1 MFKKQVESTI
11 PTAYGEFR
19 ILAYSEDDKD
29 LTPHIALIKEPV
41 DLNSAVL
48 LRIHSECL
56 TGDLF
61 GSQRCDCGPQLDKSL
76 EMISEAGGIL
86 LYLRQEGRGIGII
99 NKLRAYQLQDK
110 GINTADA
117 NTHLGFKIDERS
129 YEEALMILNDLN
141 VSKVRLLTN
150 NPDKVKI
157 FDHSNIQL
165 VERLPLQITPVRANK
180 RYLETKKHIMGH
192 FLDLK

>member
-1 MFKKQVESTI
+1 MFKRQVESTI
-11 PTAYGEFR
+11 PTAFGEFR
-19 ILAYSEDDKD
+19 ILAYAEDDKD
-29 LTPHIALIKEPV
+29 LTPHIALIKDPI
-41 DLNSAVL
+41 DTDGPVL

-76 EMISEAGGIL
+76 ELISESGGIL

-110 GINTADA
+110 GVNTADA

-129 YEEALMILNDLN
+129 YEEALMMLQDLN
-141 VSKVRLLTN
+141 VKQVRLLTN

-157 FDHSNIQL
+157 FDHSKIKL
-165 VERLPLQITPVRANK
+165 IERLPLQITPVRSNK

>member
-1 MFKKQVESTI
+1 MFKRQVESTI
-11 PTAYGEFR
+11 PTAFGEFR
-19 ILAYSEDDKD
+19 ILAYAEDDKD
-29 LTPHIALIKEPV
+29 LTPHIALIKDPI
-41 DLNSAVL
+41 DTNCPVL

-76 EMISEAGGIL
+76 ELISESGGIL

-110 GINTADA
+110 GVNTADA

-129 YEEALMILNDLN
+129 YEEALMMLQDMN
-141 VSKVRLLTN
+141 VKQVRLLTN

-157 FDHSNIQL
+157 FDHSKIKL
-165 VERLPLQITPVRANK
+165 IERLPLQITPVRSNK
-180 RYLETKKHIMGH
+180 RYLETKKNIMGH

>member
-1 MFKKQVESTI
+1 MFKRQVESTI

-19 ILAYSEDDKD
+19 IVAYAEDDKD
-29 LTPHIALIKEPV
+29 LTPHIALIKDPIHT
-41 DLNSAVL
+41 DGPVL

-76 EMISEAGGIL
+76 ELISESGGIL

-110 GINTADA
+110 GVNTADA

-129 YEEALMILNDLN
+129 YEEALMILQDLN
-141 VSKVRLLTN
+141 VNQVRLLTN

-157 FDHSNIQL
+157 FDHSKIKL
-165 VERLPLQITPVRANK
+165 IERLPLQITPVRSNK